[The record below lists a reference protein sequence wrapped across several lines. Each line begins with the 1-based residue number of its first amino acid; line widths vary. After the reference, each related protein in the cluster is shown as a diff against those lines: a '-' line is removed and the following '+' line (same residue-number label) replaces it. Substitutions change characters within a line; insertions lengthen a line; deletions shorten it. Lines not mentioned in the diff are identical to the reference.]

1 MPPGTCSRSECSDG
15 GMSTRLAEEL
25 APIVRGITI
34 TSPTSFTFADSIV
47 EVPDP
52 APPRP
57 PAAAGPERSASALS
71 GILQQW
77 LYRYCYSRPFTGTL
91 PEDAPVARPL
101 DDLVPLLSH
110 ENSSRDRWDG
120 GWRIQ
125 QALPTGQIVA
135 VKGGLTRLF
144 WPGEFLTHDGPGV
157 PPQAGASISAFWPR
171 ELKDTQ
177 SGFYFVFGEGIAD
190 QQNDAAL
197 VRFYWNISADGAPR
211 LVRLLTRELN
221 SFRVPFR
228 FKCPSERGLFLRVDT
243 AVLYVG
249 RRFYKICAMVVDEV
263 TRRVGRYLDAPTPL
277 FTRRLRPGLAFADDP
292 GTGESFGMNRCRL
305 VAEGLWTAHLQ
316 DERDEGARLDAVM
329 ARFRADGLDSER
341 PYLNAST
348 PGLYEQLYQFASAA
362 RGASRETD

>member
-1 MPPGTCSRSECSDG
+1 MLPGICSRSERSDG

-34 TSPTSFTFADSIV
+34 TSPTSFTFAGSLV

-52 APPRP
+52 APQPP
-57 PAAAGPERSASALS
+57 PAAAGPEHSPNALS
-71 GILQQW
+71 AVLQQW

-91 PEDAPVARPL
+91 PEDAPAL
-101 DDLVPLLSH
+101 EDLVPLLSH

-125 QALPTGQIVA
+125 QALPTGQVVA
-135 VKGGLTRLF
+135 VKGALTRLF
-144 WPGEFLTHDGPGV
+144 WPGEFLTQNGPGV
-157 PPQAGASISAFWPR
+157 PPQAGASISTFWPR
-171 ELKDTQ
+171 ELKDMQ
-177 SGFYFVFGEGIAD
+177 SGFYFVFGEGLAD

-221 SFRVPFR
+221 NFRVPFR
-228 FKCPSERGLFLRVDT
+228 FKCPSARGLFLRVDT

-249 RRFYKICAMVVDEV
+249 RRFYKICAMVVDDV
-263 TRRVGRYLDAPTPL
+263 TQRLGRYLDAPTPL
-277 FTRRLRPGLAFADDP
+277 FTKCLRPGLAFADDP
-292 GTGESFGMNRCRL
+292 RTGESFGMNRCRL

-316 DERDEGARLDAVM
+316 DERDEGARLGAVVD
-329 ARFRADGLDSER
+329 RFRADGLDPEH
-341 PYLNAST
+341 PYLNASSED
-348 PGLYEQLYQFASAA
+348 LYEQLYQFASVGL
-362 RGASRETD
+362 RSQR